1 MPNKIKPWK
10 MISEE
15 IIFEKFGRGIKKT
28 VFQQADGE
36 QINVYL
42 KKERDVVSVLPIT
55 DKKEIIMV
63 KQFRPGPRMITLDL
77 PGGIIDSEKVNLEKA
92 TATIKKEL
100 LEETG
105 YKGELKFVTTVIED
119 GYSSR
124 FKYTFVAT
132 NCKKIKEVSNDLRDN
147 DDDGEMGFKEEKEV
161 VLVSLK
167 EFKALLRLGKF
178 ADVQVGYLGL
188 DYLKLLCG

>member
-1 MPNKIKPWK
+1 
-10 MISEE
+10 
-15 IIFEKFGRGIKKT
+15 
-28 VFQQADGE
+28 
-36 QINVYL
+36 
-42 KKERDVVSVLPIT
+42 
-55 DKKEIIMV
+55 
-63 KQFRPGPRMITLDL
+63 
-77 PGGIIDSEKVNLEKA
+77 
-92 TATIKKEL
+92 
-100 LEETG
+100 
-105 YKGELKFVTTVIED
+105 
-119 GYSSR
+119 
-124 FKYTFVAT
+124 VAT